1 MFMASRKQT
10 LEREHQTYTVRPLSI
25 STTTKPK
32 LSYQVLGEH
41 HKDRAEERAARSDA
55 KVRQIFSD
63 NCSCCNPSPFHNY
76 CQHPAPSGQQCNALT
91 QHRLLRCNSLNIF
104 RLPCWS
110 PSWEGWTRPW
120 KVFRIKVSQL
130 PCNNLRIAK
139 NGKPNFAGDENGKR
153 EEDLEEEIKDVKE
166 RFRNA
171 EVIICSHLGT
181 IWLLSIFKILG
192 QCRDGWADSTET
204 SDRNWQ
210 DGGITSNISTKISN
224 QLILNS
230 FLFVCGRPSKLSKR
244 MTSFPFPIFF
254 FLSEICFPLTD
265 CIAGWEDEEDPYGGG
280 HGAPCSEHRRHLRS
294 FDVSLLLL
302 RHGGH
307 LEV

>member
-10 LEREHQTYTVRPLSI
+10 LEREYQTYTIRPLSI

-120 KVFRIKVSQL
+120 KVFQIKVSQL
-130 PCNNLRIAK
+130 PCNNFRIAK
-139 NGKPNFAGDENGKR
+139 EKVHNSTLQAMRMER
-153 EEDLEEEIKDVKE
+153 EK
-166 RFRNA
+166 
-171 EVIICSHLGT
+171 
-181 IWLLSIFKILG
+181 KILRRRSRMSR
-192 QCRDGWADSTET
+192 RDSEMLRW
-204 SDRNWQ
+204 
-210 DGGITSNISTKISN
+210 
-224 QLILNS
+224 
-230 FLFVCGRPSKLSKR
+230 LFAV
-244 MTSFPFPIFF
+244 I
-254 FLSEICFPLTD
+254 
-265 CIAGWEDEEDPYGGG
+265 
-280 HGAPCSEHRRHLRS
+280 
-294 FDVSLLLL
+294 
-302 RHGGH
+302 
-307 LEV
+307 